1 MLPNTG
7 ILLRGVLIPILLNTP
22 LASCSFI
29 NFDFILP
36 QTAHFD
42 DSITLPFLV
51 FMIFA
56 SLFSLFCLITI
67 VNV

>member
-1 MLPNTG
+1 MSPNTG
-7 ILLRGVLIPILLNTP
+7 ILLKGVLIPTLLNIP

-29 NFDFILP
+29 NFDLLLP

-51 FMIFA
+51 FIIF
-56 SLFSLFCLITI
+56 
-67 VNV
+67 